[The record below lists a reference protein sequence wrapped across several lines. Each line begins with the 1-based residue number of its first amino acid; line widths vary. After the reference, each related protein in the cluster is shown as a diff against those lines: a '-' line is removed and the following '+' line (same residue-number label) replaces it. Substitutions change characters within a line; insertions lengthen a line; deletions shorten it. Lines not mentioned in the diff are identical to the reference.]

1 MRDEEQF
8 DSKQVADVRDS
19 LRIWIETYL
28 TDRPDSLRLIMV
40 AIALETLAAELRQR
54 AREE

>member
-1 MRDEEQF
+1 MSRQI
-8 DSKQVADVRDS
+8 DSKQIADVREA
-19 LRIWIETYL
+19 LLIWIETYL
-28 TDRPDSLRLIMV
+28 TDRPTSMRLIMV